1 MRISVVTIAYN
12 RARLLGEAVASVLA
26 QTHGD
31 LEHLVVDDGSTDDT
45 EAVVR
50 DFRDPRVRYVRLPHS
65 GGRLSRLRAR
75 ALELAAHD
83 WVAFL
88 DSDDLW
94 LPRKLEAQAARVRET
109 GVGICAG
116 GVTVFGGGARERVP
130 YGHALDGAD
139 GDIDLFDLNVRRNI
153 VLLYVSA
160 LLFRRDLVAAV
171 GGFDESLRCGEH
183 DLFTRMIAAFPST
196 VVKEPLV
203 RIRRHPGNGTNA
215 ALGGVNAYDEHL
227 VTLRR
232 LLDERRIDDALYAR
246 LAAHDHYRAGSLLLA
261 SGRVAAAR
269 PHLLGALRARPR
281 RQAAKAAV
289 KLAASFVAPRLLARG

>member
-50 DFRDPRVRYVRLPHS
+50 AFRDPRVRYVRLPHS

-83 WVAFL
+83 WIAFL

-94 LPRKLEAQAARVRET
+94 LPRKLEAQAARVGET
-109 GVGICAG
+109 GVEICAG
-116 GVTVFGGGARERVP
+116 GVTVFGDGARERVP
-130 YGHALDGAD
+130 YGAALDGEAV
-139 GDIDLFDLNVRRNI
+139 DLFDLNVRRNV

-232 LLDERRIDDALYAR
+232 LLADGRIDGALHAR

-289 KLAASFVAPRLLARG
+289 KLAASFVAPQLLARSDR